1 MYAEKEETSMNCKY
15 CQHELEEGN
24 SVCPGCGKDNA
35 EEILEEAAAVE
46 IAAVEAEMKE
56 ESKTEAPAAKG
67 IVMTPGKLALIIGSV
82 VILTAVVVALILHG
96 MGFSFTGKPEE
107 TTIPTETMPTATVPA
122 DGNPDDVTCKG
133 SYTVSDEE
141 VIAAMDTVVAT
152 AGEGQLTNGQL
163 QIYYWMQ
170 VQNFLNNYGSYAYY
184 YGLDYTQPL
193 DTQICLLSDEG
204 LTWQQYFLRA
214 ALESWHNYQSMANA
228 SVEAGYELDES
239 FQADIAAIPD
249 SLATEGGLQGFDS
262 AQSYLEYSVG
272 AGAKVEDYMH
282 YMELYYQGYLY
293 FQSEYE
299 KIQPTDEELDAYF
312 TEHEA
317 DYAANGITRDSYYV
331 NIRHILILP
340 EGADVNTIY
349 TETFSE
355 EAWAAGEANAQVILD
370 QWLEGEATES
380 SFAIFANANSA
391 DPGSN
396 ANGGLYEGVA
406 QGEMVEAFDA
416 WCFDPERQVGDY
428 GIVRTE
434 LGFHIMYFSG
444 STPIWQDY
452 AKSDLLNERASG
464 MMVDTMEKYPV
475 SIDYSAIKIGF
486 VDMTA

>member
-1 MYAEKEETSMNCKY
+1 MYCKY

-35 EEILEEAAAVE
+35 EDILNESAAAE
-46 IAAVEAEMKE
+46 QTPAEE
-56 ESKTEAPAAKG
+56 EKAEEVKSDAPIAKG
-67 IVMTPGKLALIIGSV
+67 IVMTPGKLALVIGSV
-82 VILTAVVVALILHG
+82 VILTAIVVALILHG
-96 MGFSFTGKPEE
+96 MGFSFAGKPEE
-107 TTIPTETMPTATVPA
+107 TIAPTEALPTATVPA
-122 DGNPDDVTCKG
+122 DGTPDDVTCKG

-152 AGEGQLTNGQL
+152 AGDGQLTNGQL

-228 SVEAGYELDES
+228 AAAAGYELDES

-272 AGAKVEDYMH
+272 AGAKVEDYMY

-293 FQSEYE
+293 FQEEYA
-299 KIQPTDEELDAYF
+299 KMQPTDEEVDTYF
-312 TEHEA
+312 ADHEA
-317 DYAANGITRDSYYV
+317 DYAANGITRDSRYV
-331 NIRHILILP
+331 DIRHILILP
-340 EGADVNTIY
+340 EGATVDTIY
-349 TETFSE
+349 TETFSD
-355 EAWAAGEANAQVILD
+355 EAWAAGEVNAQAILD
-370 QWLEGEATES
+370 QWLAGEASET
-380 SFAIFANANSA
+380 SFANFANANSA

-396 ANGGLYEGVA
+396 TNGGLYEGVA

-444 STPIWQDY
+444 STPIWQEY
-452 AKSDLLNERASG
+452 AMSDLLNERASA
-464 MMVDTMEKYPV
+464 MMVETMEKYPV
-475 SIDYSAIKIGF
+475 SVDYSAIKIGF
-486 VDMTA
+486 VDMNA